1 MIETK
6 PKYELLTI
14 RQFVEKHR
22 AFTEGGLRY
31 LIFNRK
37 TNGFDNCVKRMGRK
51 ILLDEGAVLQW
62 LDTQEA
68 Q

>member
-1 MIETK
+1 MTENK

-31 LIFNRK
+31 LIFHRK
-37 TNGFDNCVKRMGRK
+37 TNGFAPCVKRMGRK
-51 ILLDEGAVLQW
+51 ILLDELAVFQW
-62 LDTQEA
+62 LDTQGVA
-68 Q
+68 